1 MKNMKF
7 HEDVIFK
14 NEGQIYGQKL
24 MEIINIKGKII
35 EVHQTEYSVIDPKMY
50 KPDLVFEL
58 EDRIVILEFQST
70 YVNINDKRRF
80 RFYTALIDHVKIK
93 SEKPIEAHV
102 LSTIEAKKTK
112 CYKVNSESRFPIYIH
127 SLKKYDGNEFLNI
140 INTKIESNKNFSEKE
155 LLMISLLCFMKTDED
170 IEQAILNSVLII
182 TNIKDLKEDIG
193 QFAKGVILMLCDK
206 FVTNES
212 MNRTISN
219 LVGGNMKIVEDY
231 AQRVAQQKVDEK
243 LEEKNKKVII
253 NLNKKGFEAEEIA
266 ETVDV
271 SIDFVN
277 KVLAK

>member
-1 MKNMKF
+1 M
-7 HEDVIFK
+7 
-14 NEGQIYGQKL
+14 
-24 MEIINIKGKII
+24 
-35 EVHQTEYSVIDPKMY
+35 
-50 KPDLVFEL
+50 
-58 EDRIVILEFQST
+58 
-70 YVNINDKRRF
+70 
-80 RFYTALIDHVKIK
+80 
-93 SEKPIEAHV
+93 
-102 LSTIEAKKTK
+102 LSTIEAEKTK

-140 INTKIESNKNFSEKE
+140 MNTKIESNKNFSEKE

-170 IEQAILNSVLII
+170 IEQAILNSALII

>member
-170 IEQAILNSVLII
+170 IEQAILNSALII

>member
-1 MKNMKF
+1 MKF

-50 KPDLVFEL
+50 NPDLVFEL

-170 IEQAILNSVLII
+170 IEQAILNSALII

>member
-1 MKNMKF
+1 MKF

-140 INTKIESNKNFSEKE
+140 MNTKIESNKNFSEKE

-170 IEQAILNSVLII
+170 IEQAILNSALII

>member
-35 EVHQTEYSVIDPKMY
+35 EVHQTEYSVINPKMY

-80 RFYTALIDHVKIK
+80 RFYTTLIDHVKIK

-170 IEQAILNSVLII
+170 IEQAILNSALII

>member
-1 MKNMKF
+1 MKF

-102 LSTIEAKKTK
+102 LSTIETKKTK

-170 IEQAILNSVLII
+170 IEQAILNSALII

>member
-35 EVHQTEYSVIDPKMY
+35 EVHQTEYSVINPKMY

-80 RFYTALIDHVKIK
+80 RFCTALIDHVKIK

-170 IEQAILNSVLII
+170 IEQAILNSALII

>member
-35 EVHQTEYSVIDPKMY
+35 EVHQTEYSVINPKMY

-140 INTKIESNKNFSEKE
+140 MNTKIESNKNFSEKE

-170 IEQAILNSVLII
+170 IEQAILNSALII

>member
-35 EVHQTEYSVIDPKMY
+35 EVHQTEYSVINPKMY

-170 IEQAILNSVLII
+170 IEQAILNSALII

>member
-1 MKNMKF
+1 MKF

-80 RFYTALIDHVKIK
+80 RFYTALIEHVKIK

-102 LSTIEAKKTK
+102 LSTIEAEKTK

-170 IEQAILNSVLII
+170 IEQAILNSALII